1 MMRNLIVSLALLS
14 ALWTLPAAAQK
25 MQPWEDPGVFE
36 INRLPMAATF
46 ATLLSSMPTGLLSSS
61 LISFLTV
68 GVGTGVGVATCVIT
82 ASTGGT
88 KAGITFP
95 FPPAGNIFT

>member
-46 ATLLSSMPTGLLSSS
+46 VSAPRYSMSLDGEWDFRYEDGDWGTIRVPGMWELQGYGEPIYINMGRAILSTIRLS
-61 LISFLTV
+61 
-68 GVGTGVGVATCVIT
+68 
-82 ASTGGT
+82 
-88 KAGITFP
+88 
-95 FPPAGNIFT
+95 